1 MMQGIINTWFLRYVI
16 AAMSQE
22 FDKGFSYLA
31 MQISSNR
38 GKIRFE
44 SLGIGC
50 KPSTLYM
57 HACFAR
63 YSLFS
68 NINQSNAAPRSNV
81 KRMRESTDMAGI
93 FF

>member
-22 FDKGFSYLA
+22 FDKGFSYLE

-50 KPSTLYM
+50 KPSNNARNK
-57 HACFAR
+57 HCFQI
-63 YSLFS
+63 L
-68 NINQSNAAPRSNV
+68 INLMQHRGQ
-81 KRMRESTDMAGI
+81 T
-93 FF
+93 